1 MFRAFSIFKTLFFVL
16 LLLAVFGGL
25 VWGNALYARQHPAET
40 AFLVPWLGAQTFLR
54 YGVSPYEVQAAQR
67 AQILYYGALAE
78 AGQDPLRLYL
88 PFFVEMFYFPL
99 ALIRDYVLAR
109 GLWTLFLQMGLAGL
123 AILSL
128 RLSGW
133 KPGRLLRPLFF
144 LLFMVWPPVLHVW
157 LDAKPVIL
165 AALGAA
171 GVLSALRDR
180 QDEIAGALL
189 VLPLCQP
196 NSMAVFLL
204 FVFWWVARERRWR
217 VLTGLGMI
225 LALLFALSFFLFPG
239 WFLPWLRGLYA
250 HMQFVPLL
258 TPGRIFASWWPA
270 LGARLG
276 WALTAFLA
284 VILFLEWRA
293 VRGRDF
299 RHLLWTASLTLTIS
313 PLLGIPVPLDYA
325 VFLLLPLTVLF
336 SLLNERW
343 SRPRGWGVSGWIL
356 SILLMGGWAVY
367 LALGWLG
374 SYQALSAAVFLGLPL
389 LLLIGLYWVRW
400 WAVRP
405 FRTWLERVEAEI
417 GNP

>member
-1 MFRAFSIFKTLFFVL
+1 MFRAFSIFKTVFLIF
-16 LLLAVFGGL
+16 LLLAVLGGL
-25 VWGNALYARQHPAET
+25 VWANALYARQRPDET

-67 AQILYYGALAE
+67 AQILYYGRLAE
-78 AGQDPLRLYL
+78 EGQNPLRLYL
-88 PFFVEMFYFPL
+88 PFFVEIFYFPL
-99 ALIRDYVLAR
+99 ALIGDYVSAR
-109 GLWTLFLQMGLAGL
+109 ALWTLILQAGLAGL
-123 AILSL
+123 AVLSL

-133 KPGRLLRPLFF
+133 RPGRLLRPLVF
-144 LLFMVWPPVLHVW
+144 LLFLVWPPILHVW

-165 AALGAA
+165 AALGVAA
-171 GVLSALRDR
+171 VLAALRAG
-180 QDEIAGALL
+180 QDEVAGALL

-204 FVFWWVARERRWR
+204 FIFWWVARERRWR
-217 VLTGLGMI
+217 VLTGLGMT
-225 LALLFALSFFLFPG
+225 LAFLFALAFFLFPG

-258 TPGRIFASWWPA
+258 TPGRIFASWWPVV
-270 LGARLG
+270 GARLG

-284 VILFLEWRA
+284 AILFLEWRA

-299 RHLLWTASLTLTIS
+299 RHFLWTVSLTLAVS
-313 PLLGIPVPLDYA
+313 PLLGIPMPLDGV

-356 SILLMGGWAVY
+356 SILLAGGWAAY
-367 LALGWLG
+367 LVVGWLG
-374 SYQALSAAVFLGLPL
+374 SYRALSAAVFLGLPL
-389 LLLIGLYWVRW
+389 FLLIGLYWVRW

-417 GNP
+417 GHP